1 MSITV
6 KVSLLSG
13 KTATV
18 EAGLNETVETLAQR
32 AQVALR
38 VGKGRLVDAFG
49 SLLNGSAL
57 VNESKVKDGD
67 SLSLANKA
75 SST

>member
-18 EAGLNETVETLAQR
+18 QAGLHEKVETLTQQAQI
-32 AQVALR
+32 ALG
-38 VGKGRLVDAFG
+38 VGKGRLLDTSGVVLG
-49 SLLNGSAL
+49 GCQEITNS
-57 VNESKVKDGD
+57 
-67 SLSLANKA
+67 
-75 SST
+75 